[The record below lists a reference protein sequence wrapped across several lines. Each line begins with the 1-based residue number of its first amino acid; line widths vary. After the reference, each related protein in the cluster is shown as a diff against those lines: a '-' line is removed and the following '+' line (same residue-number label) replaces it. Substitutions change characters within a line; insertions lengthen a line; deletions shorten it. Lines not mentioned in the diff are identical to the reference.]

1 MSKDKRKIKNP
12 EHEDIRPTAQ
22 AQEDVEKLGAHVP
35 APQVE
40 TKPVAPEAPV
50 VHDERD
56 LEAENLIRWGAARA
70 GVISMTPFLGG
81 IALMANEVYMISRL
95 AKVYDVNLSDRTIM
109 SFLGA
114 FGARVV
120 GSIAAMMI
128 PIPGVGLPVAVSVTY
143 GVGRVA
149 QSWIKDGLPL
159 DIKPY
164 VEKFEDLKQEGR
176 EKVEEIAND
185 VKKDEPLGDE
195 TQDFM
200 EDYAGQAKVHKF
212 LGTADKA
219 LTELLLTF
227 GVSQAQIDDKKAL
240 AKGIFEVTKDT
251 AGELAVELKE
261 RVNEASAD
269 AKLRA
274 ELLKDQA
281 QQKADEVKEKSVDSQ
296 AKAEDKVAELKDR
309 VQEKAAKAKEKAAEV
324 KEGAADK
331 AAELKDRVQEK
342 AAEAKEKAAEAKED
356 AADKAEE
363 LKDRV
368 QEKAEEAKEKAA
380 EAKEEAADKAETF
393 KDKVE
398 ARTEEIKKEQKD
410 QK

>member
-12 EHEDIRPTAQ
+12 EHEDIRPTAE

-40 TKPVAPEAPV
+40 TTPAAPEVPAAY
-50 VHDERD
+50 DERD

-95 AKVYDVNLSDRTIM
+95 AKVYDVKLSDRTIM

-120 GSIAAMMI
+120 GSIAAMLI

-164 VEKFEDLKQEGR
+164 VEKFEDLKQEGQ
-176 EKVEEIAND
+176 EKVEEIANN

-251 AGELAVELKE
+251 AEELAVEVKE

-274 ELLKDQA
+274 ELLKDRA
-281 QQKADEVKEKSVDSQ
+281 QQKADEVKEKSVDWQ

-309 VQEKAAKAKEKAAEV
+309 VQEKAAEAKEE
-324 KEGAADK
+324 AADK
-331 AAELKDRVQEK
+331 AA
-342 AAEAKEKAAEAKED
+342 
-356 AADKAEE
+356 E

-380 EAKEEAADKAETF
+380 AAKEDAADKAAEL

-398 ARTEEIKKEQKD
+398 ARAEEIKAEQKH
-410 QK
+410 

>member
-281 QQKADEVKEKSVDSQ
+281 QQKADEVKEKSVDWQ

-309 VQEKAAKAKEKAAEV
+309 VQEKAAKAKEKAAKAKEKAAEV

-331 AAELKDRVQEK
+331 AA
-342 AAEAKEKAAEAKED
+342 
-356 AADKAEE
+356 E

>member
-12 EHEDIRPTAQ
+12 EHEDIRPTAE

-40 TKPVAPEAPV
+40 TKPAAQETPV

-95 AKVYDVNLSDRTIM
+95 AKVYDVKLSDRTIM

-120 GSIAAMMI
+120 GSVAAMMI

-251 AGELAVELKE
+251 AGELALELKE

-274 ELLKDQA
+274 DLLKDQA
-281 QQKADEVKEKSVDSQ
+281 QQKADEVKEKSVDWQ
-296 AKAEDKVAELKDR
+296 AKAEGKV
-309 VQEKAAKAKEKAAEV
+309 
-324 KEGAADK
+324 
-331 AAELKDRVQEK
+331 AELKDRVQEK
-342 AAEAKEKAAEAKED
+342 AAEAKEKAAEAKEK
-356 AADKAEE
+356 ATDKAAE
-363 LKDRV
+363 LKERV
-368 QEKAEEAKEKAA
+368 QEKAA
-380 EAKEEAADKAETF
+380 EAKEEAADKAAEL

-398 ARTEEIKKEQKD
+398 ARAEEIKEEQKH
-410 QK
+410 

>member
-281 QQKADEVKEKSVDSQ
+281 QQKADEVKEKSVDWQ
-296 AKAEDKVAELKDR
+296 AKAEDKVA
-309 VQEKAAKAKEKAAEV
+309 
-324 KEGAADK
+324 
-331 AAELKDRVQEK
+331 
-342 AAEAKEKAAEAKED
+342 
-356 AADKAEE
+356 E

>member
-1 MSKDKRKIKNP
+1 MSKDKRIIKNP
-12 EHEDIRPTAQ
+12 EHEDIRPKAEV
-22 AQEDVEKLGAHVP
+22 QEDVEKLGAHVP

-40 TKPVAPEAPV
+40 TKPVAPEAPA

-120 GSIAAMMI
+120 GSVAAMMI

-159 DIKPY
+159 DVKPY
-164 VEKFEDLKQEGR
+164 VEKFEDLKQEGQ
-176 EKVEEIAND
+176 EKVEEIANN

-212 LGTADKA
+212 LSTADKA

-227 GVSQAQIDDKKAL
+227 GVSQEQIDDKKAL

-251 AGELAVELKE
+251 AEELASEVKE
-261 RVNEASAD
+261 RVSEAGAD
-269 AKLRA
+269 AKSRA

-281 QQKADEVKEKSVDSQ
+281 QQKADEVKEKSVDWQ

-309 VQEKAAKAKEKAAEV
+309 VQEKAAEAKVKAAEV
-324 KEGAADK
+324 KEEAADK

-342 AAEAKEKAAEAKED
+342 AAEATKFGPDGEDRIVVETPEEVELKEKPANAANEGRIEAHEKFTEG
-356 AADKAEE
+356 KA
-363 LKDRV
+363 
-368 QEKAEEAKEKAA
+368 
-380 EAKEEAADKAETF
+380 
-393 KDKVE
+393 
-398 ARTEEIKKEQKD
+398 KK
-410 QK
+410 

>member
-1 MSKDKRKIKNP
+1 MSNDKRTIINP
-12 EHEDIRPTAQ
+12 EHVDVRPVAEE
-22 AQEDVEKLGAHVP
+22 QEDVEKLGAHVP
-35 APQVE
+35 AAQVE
-40 TKPVAPEAPV
+40 TKPAAQETPV

-95 AKVYDVNLSDRTIM
+95 AKVYDVKLSDRTIM

-120 GSIAAMMI
+120 GSVAAMMI

-185 VKKDEPLGDE
+185 AKKDVPLGDE

-281 QQKADEVKEKSVDSQ
+281 QQKADEVKEKSVDWQ

-342 AAEAKEKAAEAKED
+342 AAEAKEKAAEAKE
-356 AADKAEE
+356 
-363 LKDRV
+363 
-368 QEKAEEAKEKAA
+368 KAA